1 MRSVFLKLPLIFQ
14 EEFFLSDHVL
24 VGVIALLYTYSKATI
39 LIPSGNKIVFMTN
52 GQLEIRAFVSF
63 QTHLHKLFLI

>member
-24 VGVIALLYTYSKATI
+24 VGVIALLYTNSKATI
-39 LIPSGNKIVFMTN
+39 LIPSGNKNCFYD
-52 GQLEIRAFVSF
+52 
-63 QTHLHKLFLI
+63 